1 MLWAALLP
9 DNLPCDESRR
19 TEATSGLAT
28 WCLQFTPRV
37 AVIEALSAS
46 PAVVMEVEASARLF
60 GGKRRLV
67 ERVREESPDLGV
79 RQLSWA
85 PTSLAAVAIARA
97 GRSNGFAKPV
107 DQLLDALPLETLT
120 AVAAHQATL
129 ARLGCQTLGQVRA
142 LPRGGLSRRF
152 DSELLAALDQ
162 AYGLR
167 PEAHTWIEL
176 AETFSA
182 KLELMARV
190 ELAPALLFGA
200 RRLMLQMSGWL
211 AARHCGVNA
220 FTLRWCHDAMRSR
233 AAGEGGEMT
242 VRTAQPTRDI
252 EHLTRLL
259 AEHLAKIQLLAPVG
273 DLELLAVEVHS
284 LEEKSHSLFPE
295 PQQAGESLALVLE
308 RIAARLGPQR
318 VLRPVVMEDHRIEW
332 MSHWQPA
339 PEPRPRKLNR
349 CRRHSATDLRA
360 ARAAQAGDTGRTAA
374 LPRAVAAAGRSAP
387 RRRRL
392 VGPHDRGRRS
402 REHATSRATTGSH
415 SVSTPACSGSSRRVW
430 QTKRPPGS
438 CTVCSPERSPWLRY
452 PTTPNCV
459 ASATSASCAA
469 RASPRNWSNAPS
481 NWATPRWRSPTSVR

>member
-9 DNLPCDESRR
+9 DRLPSDESRR

-37 AVIEALSAS
+37 AVIEPLSES
-46 PAVVMEVEASARLF
+46 PAVVMEVEASTRLF

-67 ERVREESPDLGV
+67 ERVRDESADLGV

-85 PTSLAAVAIARA
+85 PTSLAAVALARA
-97 GRSNGFAKPV
+97 GKSNGYARPI

-120 AVAAHQATL
+120 SVAAHRATL

-152 DSELLAALDQ
+152 DAQLLAALDQ

-167 PEAHTWIEL
+167 AEAHIWVEL
-176 AETFSA
+176 PETFSA

-211 AARHCGVNA
+211 AARHGGVNA
-220 FTLRWCHDAMRSR
+220 FTLRWCHDAMRSK
-233 AAGEGGEMT
+233 AAGDGGELT

-259 AEHLAKIQLLAPVG
+259 AEHLAKVQLLAPVG

-284 LEEKSHSLFPE
+284 LEEKSQTLFPE

-308 RIAARLGPQR
+308 RIAARLGPER

-339 PEPRPRKLNR
+339 PAPRPRKPNR
-349 CRRHSATDLRA
+349 SVDIPQPTFVLPEPLKLATRGERPLYQGLLQLLA
-360 ARAAQAGDTGRTAA
+360 
-374 LPRAVAAAGRSAP
+374 
-387 RRRRL
+387 
-392 VGPHDRGRRS
+392 GPHRIEGGWWDRTVVDGEERS
-402 REHATSRATTGSH
+402 RNVTRDYWVALSEHAG
-415 SVSTPACSGSSRRVW
+415 VLWVF
-430 QTKRPPGS
+430 QTRLANEQTAWFLHG
-438 CTVCSPERSPWLRY
+438 VF
-452 PTTPNCV
+452 
-459 ASATSASCAA
+459 A
-469 RASPRNWSNAPS
+469 
-481 NWATPRWRSPTSVR
+481 